1 MSDSELMLQQVDG
14 VQFFVANDGTVGLSQ
29 RGLAKLAGISPSSAK
44 RDIDSILNANPLCTN
59 SENVAERYTVK
70 GVEGDHSWTKIYDAD
85 TCILVIQTKA
95 FKGNTIAQQSYT
107 KFAKIGFTKWVQ
119 DVTGY
124 AAADNTTLLAQT
136 LQQVLTSVNILQATV
151 DEMKEDTKKFR
162 AIVKRS
168 SEDLPGLNILITSIS
183 AESDLLGSSDTF
195 SLAEWLKSTKGVVL
209 DQGGAIA
216 MGNLTAALYK
226 GHRQVNPCKE
236 TRYAKADVATNTKRM
251 SGVRTVYNP
260 NDFPFLEMAWQKYMA
275 SKI

>member
-1 MSDSELMLQQVDG
+1 MS
-14 VQFFVANDGTVGLSQ
+14 
-29 RGLAKLAGISPSSAK
+29 K
-44 RDIDSILNANPLCTN
+44 
-59 SENVAERYTVK
+59 
-70 GVEGDHSWTKIYDAD
+70 
-85 TCILVIQTKA
+85 
-95 FKGNTIAQQSYT
+95 
-107 KFAKIGFTKWVQ
+107 
-119 DVTGY
+119 
-124 AAADNTTLLAQT
+124 
-136 LQQVLTSVNILQATV
+136 ATV

-226 GHRQVNPCKE
+226 GHRQVNPSKE